1 MVDISVPELSV
12 GILLLVM
19 LFMRYTTAQVGGTI
33 DAAVWE
39 RGATSPPEGM
49 VLISEGSGWSL
60 WGMVPFV
67 GTVVGFRAIG
77 KFWMGSEDVNSDS
90 DERPVHRVRLR
101 WFFMDTYAVTSAQ
114 YRAFVDA
121 NPQWQKDNIPD
132 IYHDGDYLKH
142 WNGNDYPSLKE
153 QHPVVYIS
161 WYAAMAYAQ
170 WADKRLPTEAE
181 WEAAARGGLK
191 QKKYFLGDQ
200 IASTQAN
207 YGKNVGTTRPV
218 ESYRPNQYGLY
229 NICGN
234 VWEWTFDV
242 YEADFYKRS
251 PRKNPIAGGTTPGD
265 FTKHLH
271 SPRVC
276 RGGSWA
282 SDSRDVRVAYRN
294 WAKPTLTRSD
304 YGFRCVKDL
313 NFFPK
318 LY

>member
-1 MVDISVPELSV
+1 MVDISVPELIV
-12 GILLLVM
+12 GLQLLLM
-19 LFMRYTTAQVGGTI
+19 LFMRYTTCQSGSGGTGT
-33 DAAVWE
+33 AVLVQ
-39 RGATSPPEGM
+39 AVLSPPEDM
-49 VLISEGSGWSL
+49 VLIKRGWNWGVSL
-60 WGMVPFV
+60 GLPF
-67 GTVVGFRAIG
+67 IG

-90 DERPVHRVRLR
+90 DERPVHRVRYR
-101 WFFMDTYAVTSAQ
+101 WFFMDAYAVTNAQ

-121 NPQWQKDNIPD
+121 NPQWQKDNISD
-132 IYHDGDYLKH
+132 IYHDGNYLKH
-142 WNGNDYPSLKE
+142 WNGNDYPSLKG

-161 WYAAMAYAQ
+161 WHAAMAYAL

-181 WEAAARGGLK
+181 WEVAARGRLK
-191 QKKYFLGDQ
+191 QKRYPWGDQ

-218 ESYRPNQYGLY
+218 ISYRPNRYGLY
-229 NICGN
+229 NMCGN

-242 YEADFYKRS
+242 YDADFYERS

-265 FTKHLH
+265 VIREFH

-282 SDSRDVRVAYRN
+282 SDSREVRVAYRN
-294 WAKPTLTRSD
+294 RAKPTLTRSD
-304 YGFRCVKDL
+304 YGFRCVQDL
-313 NFFPK
+313 DWHPN